1 MREHVMAS
9 ENICAL
15 IAKIG
20 SDVSKTY
27 FSTIRYLFNVD
38 GREAIQGRF
47 QISTDTEQV

>member
-1 MREHVMAS
+1 MAS

-27 FSTIRYLFNVD
+27 FTTIRYLVNVD
-38 GREAIQGRF
+38 GREAIQGRLQTF
-47 QISTDTEQV
+47 TDTEEV